1 MEVYS
6 YMNMITLPAELKFS
20 CSALTNYNGHDLKA
34 AKPDENGCYEVVLG
48 CVGDPT
54 RANVIY
60 EASSLISAMK
70 DPNSRFNI
78 CLKDGILFGVWGHPD
93 ICSPDGKQDMRRLL
107 KIDESKMSHLFTKI
121 WIDDK
126 AISMHG
132 CNAFPIR
139 AKVKPCGPYG
149 AYLEKSLQDP
159 NINTAFSIRS
169 LCEPTTGSEAKYE
182 YRKVDL
188 IVTFDAVGAPGYEIA
203 TKRYISGQESMDEIR
218 VTRQQLEDAIS
229 GCCSME
235 SLMITDKDVAR
246 LYNERSIRCSG
257 TTITGV
263 GGAQCVYGK
272 DGNLIPSASLIYRR

>member
-1 MEVYS
+1 
-6 YMNMITLPAELKFS
+6 MNMTTLPAELKFS
-20 CSALTNYNGHDLKA
+20 CSALTNYNGYDLKA

-48 CVGDPT
+48 CVGAPT

-60 EASSLISAMK
+60 EANSLINAMS

-78 CLKDGILFGVWGHPD
+78 CLKDGILFGEWGHPD

-126 AISMHG
+126 PINMHG

-149 AYLEKSLQDP
+149 ACLEKSLQDP

-169 LCEPTTGSEAKYE
+169 LCEPTTGPEAKYE

-218 VTRQQLEDAIS
+218 VTRQQLEDAIA
-229 GCCSME
+229 GCCGME

-246 LYNERSIRCSG
+246 LYNERNIRCGG

-272 DGNLIPSASLIYRR
+272 DGNLIPSASLLYRR

>member
-1 MEVYS
+1 
-6 YMNMITLPAELKFS
+6 MNMITLPAELKFS

-48 CVGDPT
+48 CVGAPT

-60 EASSLISAMK
+60 EASSLINSMK

-78 CLKDGILFGVWGHPD
+78 CLKDGILFGEWGHPD
-93 ICSPDGKQDMRRLL
+93 ICSLDGKQDMRRLL

-126 AISMHG
+126 AIDMHG

-159 NINTAFSIRS
+159 SINTAFSIRS

>member
-1 MEVYS
+1 
-6 YMNMITLPAELKFS
+6 MNMITLPAELKFS

-48 CVGDPT
+48 CVGAPT

-78 CLKDGILFGVWGHPD
+78 CLKDGILFGEWGHPD
-93 ICSPDGKQDMRRLL
+93 ICSLDGKQDMRRLL

-126 AISMHG
+126 AIDMHG

-159 NINTAFSIRS
+159 SINTAFSIRS